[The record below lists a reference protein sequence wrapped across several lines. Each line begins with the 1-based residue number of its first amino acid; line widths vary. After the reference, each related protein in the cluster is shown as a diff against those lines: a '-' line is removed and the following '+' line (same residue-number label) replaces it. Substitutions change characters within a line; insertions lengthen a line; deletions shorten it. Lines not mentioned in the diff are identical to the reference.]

1 MSKRTRQDQTE
12 EIYIY
17 NNEDINDVKEDATG
31 TGEEGLSA
39 GNTAEPLPSPP
50 ARSGDR
56 PTC

>member
-1 MSKRTRQDQTE
+1 MDKCTAQAE

-31 TGEEGLSA
+31 EDSLSA
-39 GNTAEPLPSPP
+39 GYAAEPLPSPS

-56 PTC
+56 P